1 MNRRVLGATA
11 QSVLVVVLVAVVIG
25 QLIGQPV
32 LLAYV
37 TSDSMEDTISTGDG
51 FIVLPAVATGA
62 PEEGDII
69 VFNAKTLNDNAG
81 GITTHRVEETT
92 NEGLITRGDNNP
104 FTDQDAGEP
113 PVKNRQVIGEAVTIG
128 SQPIVIPHLGS
139 ALGAI
144 RDGISNI
151 QRQIAIA
158 LGTRSLLGTQGL
170 AYILLGFGVLLYA
183 GSAFFES
190 GGNRSRRRRRKRSR
204 KRRITNTQM
213 AVILGIVLVGSLTAT
228 MTIAGGVQ
236 EFSVVSAQYNSP
248 GPTVI
253 ASGETETMNYTV
265 PNGGVL
271 PMQVYLDPAGEGV
284 RTPDESVLVGPGE
297 TKTMDVDFSVPDETG
312 YYPRY
317 VAEHRYL
324 TIIPP
329 SVIDLLYRIHP
340 WLPVIV
346 IDSLVFVVFLAVT
359 TKLLGRGYIRS
370 RPSRSKL
377 LRRIKRLL
385 KY

>member
-1 MNRRVLGATA
+1 MDRRLLGATA
-11 QSVLVVVLVAVVIG
+11 QSVLVLVLVAVVIG

-37 TSDSMEDTISTGDG
+37 TSNSMEDTISTGDG
-51 FIVLPAVATGA
+51 FIVLPAVVTGE

-69 VFNAKTLNDNAG
+69 VFNSKTLNDDAG

-113 PVKNRQVIGEAVTIG
+113 PVKDRQVIGEAVMIG

-139 ALGAI
+139 AFGAI
-144 RDGISNI
+144 RGGISNI

-170 AYILLGFGVLLYA
+170 AYILLGFGILLYA
-183 GSAFFES
+183 GSALFES

-213 AVILGIVLVGSLTAT
+213 AIVLGLVLVGSLTAT
-228 MTIAGGVQ
+228 MTFAGGIQ

-253 ASGETETMNYTV
+253 ASGETESMNYTV

-271 PMQVYLDPAGEGV
+271 PMQVYLDPAGNGV
-284 RTPDESVLVGPGE
+284 STPDDSVIVGPGE
-297 TKTMDVDFSVPDETG
+297 TQTMNVDFSVPDETG

-329 SVIDLLYRIHP
+329 SLIDLLYRIHP

-346 IDSLVFVVFLAVT
+346 IDSLVFVAFLAVT
-359 TKLLGRGYIRS
+359 TKLLGRGYVRS
-370 RPSRSKL
+370 RPSRSRFV
-377 LRRIKRLL
+377 RRIKRLL